1 MESQFNIL
9 RDRSKSLRMSITL
22 RIMSRIKY
30 FSIRMLPILLLMNM
44 VLPLLSER
52 ILLLPFPW
60 PSHYTQLEKIGVEL
74 TKRNHEVFMITPS
87 TEKYH
92 CDPSLHK
99 IEYYIPTLRNNTFV
113 SIAENRLESGS
124 GFGINWLV
132 EYVKLL
138 EEFGHSLLEDKVISQ
153 LAKNADIVISDT
165 AFLLAPIFADHHKL
179 SLVFLSPFGHLPGC
193 MADTIGNIENP
204 SYVPTF
210 VSTSLFERLGL
221 PQRMNF
227 LQRSFNLMSNIISKI
242 LRNMVTVPLLRPL
255 TRKYS
260 SKTLLELWHKTALV
274 LIPMDYSVEYPRPEL
289 PHVKMIGP
297 LTTEDSKSP
306 IPKPFGKIL
315 HDSKS
320 GVIVVS
326 FGITSRLNSCDALR
340 ILEGLGRT
348 GYTIIWKYN
357 TEKMSAL
364 LDKYDPQN
372 QRFQVSRQQIICQS
386 KTEECQFCENQAKTV
401 NRSIMC
407 TTLCNKTT
415 CEVESNIFKIGKQV
429 HVFDWLPQQRLLQHS
444 KTKLL
449 ITHCGLNSLYE
460 ALYHNTKVLCIPLFG
475 EQFDNAGRVV
485 SRGIGKAITL
495 ADLSADS
502 LKENI
507 RQLINDKTYATNVGK
522 VSRRLRRSK
531 QSPVETAAHWV
542 EYVLAEKGDLTFL
555 RPPQLP
561 YHVYF
566 SLDIIVF
573 WGLLVLLIPSWVLYK
588 LTLYENRPIF
598 CK

>member
-1 MESQFNIL
+1 
-9 RDRSKSLRMSITL
+9 
-22 RIMSRIKY
+22 
-30 FSIRMLPILLLMNM
+30 MLPILLLMNM

-52 ILLLPFPW
+52 VLLLPFPW

-74 TKRNHEVFMITPS
+74 TKRNHEVFIITS
-87 TEKYH
+87 TTEKYR

-138 EEFGHSLLEDKVISQ
+138 EEFGHALLEDQVISQ

-179 SLVFLSPFGHLPGC
+179 PLVFLSPFGHLPGC
-193 MADTIGNIENP
+193 MADTLGNIENP

-210 VSTSLFERLGL
+210 VSTSLFERIGL
-221 PQRMNF
+221 PQKMNF

-242 LRNMVTVPLLRPL
+242 LRDMVTVPLLRPL

-260 SKTLLELWHKTALV
+260 SKTILELWQKTALV

-306 IPKPFGKIL
+306 IPKSFGKIL
-315 HDSKS
+315 HNSKS

-326 FGITSRLNSCDALR
+326 FGITSRLNSYDAFR
-340 ILEGLGRT
+340 ILEGLVRT

-357 TEKMSAL
+357 TEKISAL
-364 LDKYDPQN
+364 LNKYDPQN
-372 QRFQVSRQQIICQS
+372 QRFPVSRQQIICQS

-401 NRSIMC
+401 NRSIKC

-415 CEVESNIFKIGKQV
+415 CQVESNIFKIGKQV
-429 HVFDWLPQQRLLQHS
+429 HVFNWLPQQRLLQHS

-495 ADLSADS
+495 ADLTANS

-507 RQLINDKTYATNVGK
+507 LQLITDKTYAVNVGK

-531 QSPVETAAHWV
+531 QSPVETAAYWV
-542 EYVLAEKGDLTFL
+542 EYVLAEKGDMTFL

-566 SLDIIVF
+566 SVDIIII
-573 WGLLVLLIPSWVLYK
+573 WGLLILFVPSWVLYK
-588 LTLYENRPIF
+588 LTSVESRPIF
-598 CK
+598 SK